1 MKMKAKLVAS
11 FLMAGIVL
19 GTSTGYVSE
28 MPAAM
33 AAAKTMEGTE
43 MKTAENKNP
52 FGLVYRGA
60 IEKNEPGK
68 VNIRP
73 VEYKVNG
80 IKAAAN
86 LYLPA
91 GYDENDGKTY
101 AAVTVAHPNG
111 GCKEQVAGL
120 YAQKLAE
127 LGYVAIACD
136 ARYQGASGGTPRLRD
151 YPSNRIEDVSGM
163 VDYLSKLPKVDKSQI
178 GSLGI
183 CGGGGYTLAA
193 AQTDKRIKAVATLS
207 MFNSGRV
214 RRNGF
219 LDADIAGIPKRLQK
233 AAEARDKELAGEILY
248 EGFLPPNATDDQL
261 RAKMAELPENTLYR
275 DGIEYYGLSHRH
287 PNATGSYTTESFM
300 KLMAFDTEDRMDL
313 IDQPLLMIAGER
325 ADTLYMT
332 EDAFAKAS
340 GTENKELFL
349 IEGASHIRTY
359 WVLEY
364 VDKAV
369 NKLEA
374 FFGNN
379 LMK

>member
-33 AAAKTMEGTE
+33 AAAKTTEGTE

-80 IKAAAN
+80 IKVAAN
-86 LYLPA
+86 LYLPS
-91 GYDENDGKTY
+91 GYDEKDGKTY

-127 LGYVAIACD
+127 LGYIAVAAD
-136 ARYQGASGGTPRLRD
+136 ARYQGASGGEPRLRD

-163 VDYLSKLPKVDKSQI
+163 VDYLSMLPKVDKSRI

-219 LDADIAGIPKRLQK
+219 LDADKAGIPKRPQK

-248 EGFLPPNATDDQL
+248 EGFLAPNATDDQL

-359 WVLEY
+359 WVPEY

>member
-1 MKMKAKLVAS
+1 MG
-11 FLMAGIVL
+11 FN
-19 GTSTGYVSE
+19 GYVAE
-28 MPAAM
+28 AATVNTQVS
-33 AAAKTMEGTE
+33 AQAQ
-43 MKTAENKNP
+43 NSNP
-52 FGLVYRGA
+52 YGLVYRGA
-60 IEKNEPGK
+60 IMQNVKGK

-73 VEYKVNG
+73 VEYEVDG
-80 IKAAAN
+80 IRVAAN

-91 GYDENDGKTY
+91 DYDETSSKTY

-111 GCKEQVAGL
+111 ASKEQVAGL
-120 YAQKLAE
+120 YAQRLAE
-127 LGYVAIACD
+127 LGYIAVAAD

-163 VDYLSKLPKVDKSQI
+163 VDYLSQLPKVDKSRI

-193 AQTDKRIKAVATLS
+193 AQTDKRIKAVAALS

-219 LDADIAGIPKRLQK
+219 LDADIKGIPARLKK
-233 AAEARDKELAGEILY
+233 AADAREKELAGEIVY
-248 EGFLPPNATDDQL
+248 EGFLPPNSTDDEL

-287 PNATGSYTTESFM
+287 PNATGSYTTESFI
-300 KLMAFDTEDRMDL
+300 KLMAFDVEDRMDL
-313 IDQPLLMIAGER
+313 IDQPLLMIAGDK

-332 EDAFAKAS
+332 KDAFAKAT

-349 IEGASHIRTY
+349 IPGASHIRTY
-359 WVLEY
+359 WVPEY
-364 VDKAV
+364 VDQAMAQLQKFYA
-369 NKLEA
+369 K
-374 FFGNN
+374 N
-379 LMK
+379 L

>member
-33 AAAKTMEGTE
+33 AAAKTTEGTE

-219 LDADIAGIPKRLQK
+219 LDADKAGIPKRLQK

-359 WVLEY
+359 WVPEY